1 MTDTQL
7 LSRIAADPA
16 VLAGKPVV
24 RGTRL
29 AVEFVLKLL
38 AHGATQADILAEYDG
53 LTEDD
58 IAACLL
64 FAGKSLEEAAFMPLV
79 PVAA

>member
-7 LSRIAADPA
+7 LSRITADPR
-16 VLAGKPVV
+16 VMAGKPVV

-29 AVEFVLKLL
+29 AVEYLVKLL
-38 AHGATQADILAEYDG
+38 AHGATAAEILDEYKG
-53 LTEDD
+53 LTADD

-64 FAGKSLEEAAFMPLV
+64 FAGKSLEETAFMPLV

>member
-38 AHGATQADILAEYDG
+38 AHGASQAEILAEYDG

>member
-38 AHGATQADILAEYDG
+38 AHGATQADILAEYEG

-79 PVAA
+79 PVDA

>member
-38 AHGATQADILAEYDG
+38 AHGATQADILAEYEG

>member
-7 LSRIAADPA
+7 LTRIAADPA

-38 AHGATQADILAEYDG
+38 AHGATQADILAEYEG
-53 LTEDD
+53 LTGDD

>member
-29 AVEFVLKLL
+29 AIEFVLKLL
-38 AHGATQADILAEYDG
+38 AHGATQADILAEYEG

>member
-1 MTDTQL
+1 MTDKQL
-7 LSRIAADPA
+7 LTRITADPK

-29 AVEFVLKLL
+29 AVDYFLKLL
-38 AHGATQADILAEYDG
+38 AHGATEGDILAEYEG
-53 LTEDD
+53 LTTDD

-64 FAGKSLEEAAFMPLV
+64 FAGKSLEETAFMPLI
-79 PVAA
+79 PVAV

>member
-38 AHGATQADILAEYDG
+38 AHGATKADILAEYEG